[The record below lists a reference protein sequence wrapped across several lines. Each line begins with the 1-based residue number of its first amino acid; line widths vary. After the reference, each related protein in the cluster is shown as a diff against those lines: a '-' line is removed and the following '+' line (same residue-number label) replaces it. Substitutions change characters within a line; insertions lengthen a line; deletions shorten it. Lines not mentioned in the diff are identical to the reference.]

1 MFSGKIDHNDP
12 SSFWRQSLVGMTFA
26 SWAIDDDHCAR
37 IHASA
42 RSRRFGRF
50 VRDALAELFGYDR
63 HRQCPVAD
71 FARDQ
76 QDGANIGPLVL
87 ASVGSGTRLPIDV
100 GSSD

>member
-1 MFSGKIDHNDP
+1 MRSPAGAAGLFFSPEWSQSHRCAI

-50 VRDALAELFGYDR
+50 VRDALAELLATTAIGNVPWLISR
-63 HRQCPVAD
+63 EISKT
-71 FARDQ
+71 ART
-76 QDGANIGPLVL
+76 
-87 ASVGSGTRLPIDV
+87 SVP
-100 GSSD
+100 